1 MPRSE
6 IYESIVSKDEKYVM
20 QNYTRQPI
28 ALKRGDGAVV
38 YDVDG
43 NQYIDCLAGIAVNN
57 VGHCHPYVV
66 HAIKKQ
72 AEQLIH
78 VSNLYYTEIQT
89 ELAEKLVELTEMDR
103 IFFCNSGAEAIE
115 SAMKLARSVSNKTD
129 FVATEQSFHGRTM
142 GSLSV
147 THKEKFRRPFTPL
160 IQGATFVPYND
171 SQAIAESITKN
182 TAAVIIEPIQGE
194 GGVNIPSGDYL
205 REVRKICDDTD
216 TLLIF
221 DEVQTG
227 FGRTGEWFCKQ
238 HSGVQPDIMAMA
250 KAMGGG
256 FPMGAIASKKGITFD
271 KGEHASTFG
280 GNPLAC
286 AASLGAIKAIEE
298 ESLVQHSKELGD
310 YFVERLKS
318 LSRED
323 VVDVRGQGLMI
334 GVELKSGCKDIL
346 NYARENGVLL
356 NCTSDSVL
364 RLVPPLVITR
374 EQIDRVVDIIEQA

>member
-1 MPRSE
+1 MPGSE
-6 IYESIVSKDEKYVM
+6 TYESIVSRDEKYVM

-28 ALKRGDGAVV
+28 ALKKGEGAVV
-38 YDVDG
+38 YDVDD

-57 VGHCHPYVV
+57 VGHCHPNVV
-66 HAIKKQ
+66 NAIKKQ
-72 AEQLIH
+72 SEQLIH
-78 VSNLYYTEIQT
+78 VSNLYYTQIQT
-89 ELAEKLVELTEMDR
+89 QLAEKLVELTEMDR

-115 SAMKLARSVSNKTD
+115 SAMKLARSVSKKTD
-129 FVATEQSFHGRTM
+129 FVAAEQSFHGRTI

-147 THKEKFRRPFTPL
+147 THKEKFRKPFAPL
-160 IQGATFVPYND
+160 IEDVNFVPYND
-171 SQAIAESITKN
+171 SQAVADSITNN
-182 TAAVIIEPIQGE
+182 TAAVIVEPIQGE
-194 GGVNIPSGDYL
+194 GGVNIPSNDYL
-205 REVRKICDDTD
+205 KELRKICDDTG

-227 FGRTGEWFCKQ
+227 FGRTGKWFCKQ

-256 FPMGAIASKKGITFD
+256 FPIGAIASKEGITFD

-286 AASLGAIKAIEE
+286 AASLGAIRAIEDD
-298 ESLVQHSKELGD
+298 SLVQRSKELGD
-310 YFVERLKS
+310 YFVERLKNI
-318 LSRED
+318 SRDD
-323 VVDVRGQGLMI
+323 VVEVRGRGLMI
-334 GVELKSGCKDIL
+334 GMELKSDCKKIL

-364 RLVPPLVITR
+364 RIVPPLVITS
-374 EQIDRVVDIIEQA
+374 EQIDKVVDVIEQA

>member
-1 MPRSE
+1 LLRSE
-6 IYESIVSKDEKYVM
+6 TYESIVSRDEKYVM

-28 ALKRGDGAVV
+28 ALKKGEGAVV
-38 YDVDG
+38 YDVDD

-57 VGHCHPYVV
+57 VGHCHPNVV
-66 HAIKKQ
+66 NAIKKQ
-72 AEQLIH
+72 SEQLIH
-78 VSNLYYTEIQT
+78 VSNLYYTQIQT
-89 ELAEKLVELTEMDR
+89 QLAEKLVELTEMDR

-115 SAMKLARSVSNKTD
+115 SAMKLARSVSKKTD
-129 FVATEQSFHGRTM
+129 FVAAEQSFHGRTI

-147 THKEKFRRPFTPL
+147 THKEKFRKPFAPL
-160 IQGATFVPYND
+160 IEDVNFVPYND
-171 SQAIAESITKN
+171 SQAVADSITDN
-182 TAAVIIEPIQGE
+182 TAAVIVEPIQGE
-194 GGVNIPSGDYL
+194 GGVNIPSNDYL
-205 REVRKICDDTD
+205 KELRKICDDTG

-256 FPMGAIASKKGITFD
+256 FPIGAIASKEGITFD

-280 GNPLAC
+280 GNPLSC
-286 AASLGAIKAIEE
+286 AASLGAIRAIEDD
-298 ESLVQHSKELGD
+298 SLVQRSKELGD
-310 YFVERLKS
+310 YFVERLKNI
-318 LSRED
+318 SRDD
-323 VVDVRGQGLMI
+323 VVEVRGRGLMI
-334 GVELKSGCKDIL
+334 GMELKSDCKKIL

-364 RLVPPLVITR
+364 RIVPPLVITS
-374 EQIDRVVDIIEQA
+374 EQIDKVVDVIEQA

>member
-1 MPRSE
+1 MPGSE
-6 IYESIVSKDEKYVM
+6 TYESIVSRDEKYVM

-28 ALKRGDGAVV
+28 ALKKGDGAIV
-38 YDVDG
+38 YDVDD

-57 VGHCHPYVV
+57 VGHCHPNVV
-66 HAIKKQ
+66 NAIKKQ
-72 AEQLIH
+72 SEQLIH
-78 VSNLYYTEIQT
+78 VSNLYYTQIQT
-89 ELAEKLVELTEMDR
+89 QLAEKLVELTGMDR

-115 SAMKLARSVSNKTD
+115 SAMKLARSVSKKTD
-129 FVATEQSFHGRTM
+129 FVAAEQSFHGRTM

-147 THKEKFRRPFTPL
+147 TYKEKFKKPFAPL
-160 IQGATFVPYND
+160 IEDVNFVPYND
-171 SQAIAESITKN
+171 SQAVADSITDN
-182 TAAVIIEPIQGE
+182 TAAVIVEPIQGE
-194 GGVNIPSGDYL
+194 GGVNIPSNDYL
-205 REVRKICDDTD
+205 KKLRKICDDTG

-256 FPMGAIASKKGITFD
+256 FPIGAIASKEGITFD

-286 AASLGAIKAIEE
+286 AASLGAIKAIEDD
-298 ESLVQHSKELGD
+298 SLIQRSKKLGD
-310 YFVERLKS
+310 YFVERLKNI
-318 LSRED
+318 SRDDIVE
-323 VVDVRGQGLMI
+323 VRGRGLMI
-334 GVELKSGCKDIL
+334 GMELESDCKKIL
-346 NYARENGVLL
+346 NYARENGVFL

-364 RLVPPLVITR
+364 RIVPPLVITS
-374 EQIDRVVDIIEQA
+374 EQIDRVVDVIEQA

>member
-1 MPRSE
+1 
-6 IYESIVSKDEKYVM
+6 M

-28 ALKRGDGAVV
+28 ALKKGEGAVV
-38 YDVDG
+38 YDVDD

-57 VGHCHPYVV
+57 VGHCHPNVV
-66 HAIKKQ
+66 NAIKKQ
-72 AEQLIH
+72 SEQLIH
-78 VSNLYYTEIQT
+78 VSNLYYTQIQT
-89 ELAEKLVELTEMDR
+89 QLAEKLVELTEMDR

-115 SAMKLARSVSNKTD
+115 SAMKLARSVSKKTD
-129 FVATEQSFHGRTM
+129 FVAAEQSFHGRTI

-147 THKEKFRRPFTPL
+147 THKEKFRKPFAPL
-160 IQGATFVPYND
+160 IEDVNFVPYND
-171 SQAIAESITKN
+171 SQAVADSITNN
-182 TAAVIIEPIQGE
+182 TAAVIVEPIQGE
-194 GGVNIPSGDYL
+194 GGVNIPSNDYL
-205 REVRKICDDTD
+205 KELRKICDDTG

-227 FGRTGEWFCKQ
+227 FGRTGKWFCKQ

-256 FPMGAIASKKGITFD
+256 FPIGAIASKEGITFD

-286 AASLGAIKAIEE
+286 AASLGAIRAIEDD
-298 ESLVQHSKELGD
+298 SLVQRSKELGD
-310 YFVERLKS
+310 YFVERLKNI
-318 LSRED
+318 SRDD
-323 VVDVRGQGLMI
+323 VVEVRGRGLMI
-334 GVELKSGCKDIL
+334 GMELKSDCKKIL

-364 RLVPPLVITR
+364 RIVPPLVITS
-374 EQIDRVVDIIEQA
+374 EQIDKVVDVIEQA